1 MNNKFRYLIQTSKD
15 VKREKEIPVVMNVAD
30 KLKEKMAKKDH
41 VDLANR
47 GS

>member
-1 MNNKFRYLIQTSKD
+1 MKYIFGDYKD

-30 KLKEKMAKKDH
+30 KFKEKMAKKDH